1 MVFAICILINM
12 VSLSTRIETYEKEAI
27 INALRDC
34 KNVMAQ
40 AAKQLGITERMIS
53 YKIKKYGI
61 TIRKGVYGSDKT

>member
-1 MVFAICILINM
+1 MVFAVCILTDM
-12 VSLSTRIETYEKEAI
+12 VSLSNRIETYEKEAI

-40 AAKQLGITERMIS
+40 AAKQLGITERMIA